1 MLPDGT
7 EFSKYFIH
15 KILNKPSVKFRV
27 EQNTN
32 SMAEFYLVKE
42 ERIDGFEIF
51 SIGSTKR
58 FLRYLRDE
66 LGRNEE
72 IVVDKITKDGKW
84 LPVEP
89 FEEFVSTFDEDE
101 EEDDLFS
108 IVAENEGTYG
118 HSGVMDA
125 FDKMEKKLKRL
136 APGIRDRTLKFAC
149 MECQVLFRDTKRCG
163 ADKCIC
169 LHPCDCNNFDEIN
182 FL

>member
-1 MLPDGT
+1 MD
-7 EFSKYFIH
+7 

-42 ERIDGFEIF
+42 ERIDGFEFF

-66 LGRNEE
+66 LGMN
-72 IVVDKITKDGKW
+72 
-84 LPVEP
+84 
-89 FEEFVSTFDEDE
+89 EEFVSTFDEDE

-108 IVAENEGTYG
+108 IAAENGGTYG

-136 APGIRDRTLKFAC
+136 APGIRDRTLKFVC
-149 MECQVLFRDTKRCG
+149 MECQILFRDTKRCG

-169 LHPCDCNNFDEIN
+169 LHPCDCDNFVEIN